1 MWTDR
6 GAVGIFIAFFI
17 IFFQLPSAS
26 ALDNKQSASK
36 NLKKKSVAVRKA
48 APARKKASVR
58 RAKLNA
64 TAAKRPVAKRAVR
77 AKNKKSGSLKTSAK
91 RKSKSSRP
99 RTKKRITAAR
109 KKNVAYQRAR
119 AARVSLSA
127 GELAGLNRTHDPL
140 SLHSNVA
147 YVVDQLTSEVLF
159 EKNSDVPLPIASL
172 TKLMT
177 GLVVAEAGQDMQELL
192 EVTTDDIDHIKNT
205 SSRLPIGAKLTR
217 ADMLH
222 IALMSSENRAAS
234 ALGRNYPG
242 GIGAFVRTM
251 NAKAASLGMTDTY
264 YVEPTGLSS
273 ENVASASDLAKL
285 VEAAS
290 GHDLLR
296 LYSTYD
302 HHSVQFDG
310 KELDYKNSNR
320 LVGKPGWDIELQ
332 KTGYIREAGRCLLM
346 QLNLDDRPVTMI
358 FLDSKSAYSRS
369 ADAGQM
375 LSWIQEKIGN
385 DQTAS
390 AE

>member
-1 MWTDR
+1 MLFNKGTGMYNDK
-6 GAVGIFIAFFI
+6 GAIGIFIAFFI
-17 IFFQLPSAS
+17 LFFQLPNVSAV
-26 ALDNKQSASK
+26 DNKQSASK
-36 NLKKKSVAVRKA
+36 NLKKKSATVRKA
-48 APARKKASVR
+48 APVKKKAATR
-58 RAKLNA
+58 RAKA
-64 TAAKRPVAKRAVR
+64 AAKNAKGRSPAKASRA
-77 AKNKKSGSLKTSAK
+77 ATK
-91 RKSKSSRP
+91 RKIS
-99 RTKKRITAAR
+99 ANR
-109 KKNVAYQRAR
+109 KKNTKKVTYRR
-119 AARVSLSA
+119 AAKPSRTAVRPALSA
-127 GELAGLNRTHDPL
+127 GELAGLNRTPDPL
-140 SLHSNVA
+140 GLHSNVA

-177 GLVVAEAGQDMQELL
+177 GLVIVEAGQDMQEEL
-192 EVTTDDIDHIKNT
+192 EVTTEDIDQIKNT
-205 SSRLPIGAKLTR
+205 SSRLPIGAKLSR

-242 GIGAFVRTM
+242 GMEAFVRAM
-251 NAKAASLGMTDTY
+251 NTKAKALGMTDTH

-302 HHSVQFDG
+302 RYSVQFDG

-346 QLNLDDRPVTMI
+346 LLNLDERPVTMI
-358 FLDSKSAYSRS
+358 FLDSKGTYSRF
-369 ADAGQM
+369 ADAGEV
-375 LSWIQEKIGN
+375 LSWIQEKNIMS
-385 DQTAS
+385 QTAS
-390 AE
+390 VE